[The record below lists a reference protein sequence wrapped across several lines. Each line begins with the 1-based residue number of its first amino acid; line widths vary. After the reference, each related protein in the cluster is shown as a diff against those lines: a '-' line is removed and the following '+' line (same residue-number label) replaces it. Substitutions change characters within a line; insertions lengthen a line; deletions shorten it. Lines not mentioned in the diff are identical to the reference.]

1 MCSINGDVRDIEHLK
16 ATIVKY
22 QPEIIIHMAAQSLV
36 RYSYI
41 DPIETY
47 TTNVLG
53 TVNVL
58 EAVRQIKGARVVL
71 IITSDKCYQNNEW
84 QWGYRENEPMGG
96 NDPYSS
102 SKGCAEIIISAYRH
116 SYYPVEDY
124 DRHNVAIASA
134 RAGNVIGGGDWS
146 GDRLIPDIIKA
157 FMEDRPVI
165 VRNPNAIRPW
175 QHVLD
180 PLNGYLCLIE
190 KLWTNGPEF
199 SSGWNFGPNDD
210 VREVSWIVERMVKL
224 WGENAQ
230 WALDRDKNPHE
241 AEYLKLDCSKAKNIL
256 KWSPKLSLSVTL
268 EWIIEWYRNYQQDK
282 DMRYYTESEISRYE
296 KLKNIGA
303 DNFSYAI

>member
-1 MCSINGDVRDIEHLK
+1 
-16 ATIVKY
+16 
-22 QPEIIIHMAAQSLV
+22 
-36 RYSYI
+36 
-41 DPIETY
+41 
-47 TTNVLG
+47 
-53 TVNVL
+53 
-58 EAVRQIKGARVVL
+58 
-71 IITSDKCYQNNEW
+71 
-84 QWGYRENEPMGG
+84 
-96 NDPYSS
+96 
-102 SKGCAEIIISAYRH
+102 
-116 SYYPVEDY
+116 
-124 DRHNVAIASA
+124 
-134 RAGNVIGGGDWS
+134 
-146 GDRLIPDIIKA
+146 
-157 FMEDRPVI
+157 
-165 VRNPNAIRPW
+165 
-175 QHVLD
+175 
-180 PLNGYLCLIE
+180 
-190 KLWTNGPEF
+190 LWTNGPEF